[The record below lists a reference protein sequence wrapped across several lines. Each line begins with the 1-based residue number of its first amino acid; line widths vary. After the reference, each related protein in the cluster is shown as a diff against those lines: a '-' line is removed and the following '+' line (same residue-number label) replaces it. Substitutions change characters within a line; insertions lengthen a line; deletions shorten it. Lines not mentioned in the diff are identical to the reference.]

1 MFRDII
7 AVYFENRRKTR
18 KHSVWENGGILSVT
32 DSGEYFY
39 HFDLNGL
46 YSSQG
51 YESKFLYR
59 DCACNS
65 HKSRTSLCLSTIKI
79 MKGVAN

>member
-7 AVYFENRRKTR
+7 SVYCENHTKNVNTT
-18 KHSVWENGGILSVT
+18 VWKNGGILSVT

-39 HFDLNGL
+39 PLNLNGL

-51 YESKFLYR
+51 YERKFVYR
-59 DCACNS
+59 D
-65 HKSRTSLCLSTIKI
+65 
-79 MKGVAN
+79 KGV

>member
-7 AVYFENRRKTR
+7 AVYCENRRKTSN
-18 KHSVWENGGILSVT
+18 HTVWENGGILSVT

-51 YESKFLYR
+51 YESKFSTEIARVIVTNQGHL
-59 DCACNS
+59 CAS
-65 HKSRTSLCLSTIKI
+65 
-79 MKGVAN
+79 VQ

>member
-7 AVYFENRRKTR
+7 AVYCENRT
-18 KHSVWENGGILSVT
+18 KHTVWVNGGIISVT

-39 HFDLNGL
+39 HLDLNGL

-51 YESKFLYR
+51 Y
-59 DCACNS
+59 
-65 HKSRTSLCLSTIKI
+65 
-79 MKGVAN
+79 